1 MVKER
6 REKHAQSLQQKR
18 LAEELK
24 LTELRN
30 RQNEEAERRN
40 AKMQLIDAERQ
51 DYMRNKEEL
60 EKIQR
65 QACQYNKE
73 LIEREHE
80 NQMKSK
86 LEKIEAK
93 MQSSQ
98 NAY

>member
-1 MVKER
+1 
-6 REKHAQSLQQKR
+6 
-18 LAEELK
+18 
-24 LTELRN
+24 
-30 RQNEEAERRN
+30 
-40 AKMQLIDAERQ
+40 MQLIDAERQ

-65 QACQYNKE
+65 QACRYNKE

>member
-1 MVKER
+1 
-6 REKHAQSLQQKR
+6 
-18 LAEELK
+18 
-24 LTELRN
+24 
-30 RQNEEAERRN
+30 
-40 AKMQLIDAERQ
+40 
-51 DYMRNKEEL
+51 MRNKEEL

>member
-1 MVKER
+1 
-6 REKHAQSLQQKR
+6 
-18 LAEELK
+18 
-24 LTELRN
+24 
-30 RQNEEAERRN
+30 
-40 AKMQLIDAERQ
+40 
-51 DYMRNKEEL
+51 MRNKEEL

-65 QACQYNKE
+65 QACRYNKE